1 MDERLL
7 ARAAA
12 RKTDETTAPAPQFVA
27 TMTIEQLRDA
37 IRAELAAAIAP
48 RPEYVDDTGL
58 ARHLDTGIAAVRRLA
73 AESAPHVYV
82 GDRRRWRLAD
92 VDAWLRDRGQP

>member
-1 MDERLL
+1 MRTVPD
-7 ARAAA
+7 RAST
-12 RKTDETTAPAPQFVA
+12 RKTDETPTPTPQFVVA
-27 TMTIEQLRDA
+27 TIEQLRDA

-48 RPEYVDDTGL
+48 RSEYVDDTGL

-73 AESAPHVYV
+73 ADGAPCVHI

-92 VDAWLRDRGQP
+92 VDAWLRDRGQR